1 MEFRSHRGGVYYA
14 PENTMPAFRR
24 AVAEGYKQIETDPQ
38 FTKDGKIVLIHDST
52 VNRTCR
58 RADGS
63 PIAEQ
68 TRVSDMTYAELLE
81 LDSGVA
87 MGEEFK
93 GTRIP
98 LLEELLEFLDGS
110 DVLLDLDKKIK
121 TDEMDPLLELVAKY
135 NVPIEFNVR
144 EPERI
149 KKILA
154 RLPDAYI
161 NYDGSTT
168 EEELREICSLVRP
181 ERLVVFVYLD
191 KPNFAWL
198 TDRDK
203 ASPEVC
209 ARVKKYARL
218 GVANIR
224 NPEDVR
230 EAILLG
236 ADIVEV

>member
-1 MEFRSHRGGVYYA
+1 MIFRSHRGGVYYT
-14 PENTMPAFRR
+14 PENTMPAFRK
-24 AVAEGYKQIETDPQ
+24 AFAEGYEQIETDPQ
-38 FTKDGKIVLIHDST
+38 LTKDGKIVLIHDST

-58 RADGS
+58 YADGHCIEK
-63 PIAEQ
+63 PMN
-68 TRVSDMTYAELLE
+68 VCDMTYAELLE
-81 LDSGVA
+81 LDAGVA

-110 DVLLDLDKKIK
+110 GVLLDLDKKIK
-121 TDEMDPLLELVAKY
+121 TEEMDPLLELVAKY

-203 ASPEVC
+203 ASPKVC

-236 ADIVEV
+236 ADVVEV

>member
-1 MEFRSHRGGVYYA
+1 
-14 PENTMPAFRR
+14 
-24 AVAEGYKQIETDPQ
+24 
-38 FTKDGKIVLIHDST
+38 
-52 VNRTCR
+52 
-58 RADGS
+58 
-63 PIAEQ
+63 
-68 TRVSDMTYAELLE
+68 
-81 LDSGVA
+81 

-121 TDEMDPLLELVAKY
+121 TEEMDPLLELVAKY
-135 NVPIEFNVR
+135 NVPIEFSVR

-218 GVANIR
+218 GLANTR

-236 ADIVEV
+236 ADVVEV